1 MSRLRSV
8 VFAYHHI
15 GVACVEELLASGDEV
30 ALVVTHAD
38 HPGENV
44 WWPSVRELAQ
54 RLDIPVLVD
63 PDVRAPDLTARL
75 RAYAPDLVF
84 SFMFR
89 TLLPQAVLEIP
100 RLGALN
106 LHPSA
111 LPKYR
116 GRSPINWALVH
127 GETETGVSLHYMV
140 EKPDRGDVVAQRHF
154 PITSLDT
161 ALTLHRRATDE
172 ARILF
177 RETYP
182 LLRVGRAPRI
192 PQDPA
197 KASYFGGRRPE
208 DGRIDWRWP
217 VSRIY
222 DLLRAVTHPYPGAFT
237 VHAGRR
243 LFVWWARPEQDRLDL
258 APGRLEVSSDTVRA
272 GTGRGTLRLERVQVE
287 GQQEA
292 NAGAWAKCAGVRSGD
307 HLGEESP

>member
-1 MSRLRSV
+1 VSRLRSI
-8 VFAYHHI
+8 VFAYHDI
-15 GVACVEELLASGDEV
+15 GVACLEGLLTSGDEV

-38 HPGENV
+38 RPGENV
-44 WWPSVRELAQ
+44 WWPSVRELAEHF
-54 RLDIPVLVD
+54 DIPVVVD
-63 PDVRAPDLTARL
+63 PDVHAADFAVRVRACAPDF
-75 RAYAPDLVF
+75 VF

-89 TLLPQAVLEIP
+89 TLLRHELLEIP

-140 EKPDRGDVVAQRHF
+140 EKPDRGDVVAQRRF
-154 PITSLDT
+154 PVAELDT

-182 LLRVGRAPRI
+182 LLREGRAPRI
-192 PQDPA
+192 PQDPTQ
-197 KASYFGGRRPE
+197 ASYFGGRKPE
-208 DGRIDWRWP
+208 DGKIDWRWP
-217 VSRIY
+217 APRIY

-243 LFVWWARPEQDRLDL
+243 LFVWWARPERDRLDL

-272 GTGRGTLRLERVQVE
+272 GTGRGALRLERVQVE
-287 GQQEA
+287 GQRESEA
-292 NAGAWAKCAGVRSGD
+292 GQWAESAGVRSGD
-307 HLGEESP
+307 QLGECP